1 MFCREPKNLKK
12 TKTAQGLG
20 WITRGGGKQRLAERD
35 SGGEPVSVR
44 QGIRQAALAQGKPGR
59 QQAKNV
65 YSRLNFSQYLQE
77 NYQGKNVNGEKL
89 FVLSCRA

>member
-1 MFCREPKNLKK
+1 M
-12 TKTAQGLG
+12 GLG
-20 WITRGGGKQRLAERD
+20 WISRGGGKQRLVERN
-35 SGGEPVSVR
+35 SGGKPVSIR
-44 QGIRQAALAQGKPGR
+44 QGIRPAALAVGKPGR

-89 FVLSCRA
+89 FVLPCQA